1 VTVVPD
7 LPEAYLEMS
16 PAERLVMT
24 WRLVGG
30 LEDPGE
36 CRIEIVQG
44 AVTEGAELTV
54 AQPFSM
60 TMWAT

>member
-1 VTVVPD
+1 
-7 LPEAYLEMS
+7 MS